1 MKNALIALLLVLA
14 PAAARAQ
21 DRLEPVATF
30 PTDPLLG
37 FYERETWRLLNARN
51 AQWGVLSLPSFRP
64 ESSIVYDAQ
73 AQALVHTTVEGTTIW
88 RAVTR
93 AIERA
98 FEEGNPARDVETA
111 GQNYRAPPVKTT
123 VLPVPGTLAGK
134 LERLWKAALART
146 EDSGM
151 RMLDGCVWQF
161 FADGQQGQ
169 IHAIGDGWTRIP
181 RLVRLLGALEK
192 AILSRDAGALG
203 ALEPEVD
210 ALQAL
215 FGE

>member
-1 MKNALIALLLVLA
+1 MKYALLALLLVLA

-30 PTDPLLG
+30 PTDSLLG

-51 AQWGVLSLPSFRP
+51 AQWGVLRLPAFTP

-73 AQALVHTTVEGTTIW
+73 AQALVHTVVEGSTLW
-88 RAVTR
+88 RAVMR
-93 AIERA
+93 AFERA
-98 FEEGNPARDVETA
+98 FEEGNPARDVEPA

-134 LERLWKAALART
+134 LERLWNAALAQT

-151 RMLDGCVWQF
+151 RMLDGCIWQF
-161 FADGQQGQ
+161 FADGKHGQ
-169 IHAIGDGWTRIP
+169 IHAIGDGWTRVP
-181 RLVRLLGALEK
+181 RLVRLLEDLEK
-192 AILSRDAGALG
+192 AILAQDGEALVS
-203 ALEPEVD
+203 LEEEAD
-210 ALQAL
+210 ALQGL
-215 FGE
+215 FEK